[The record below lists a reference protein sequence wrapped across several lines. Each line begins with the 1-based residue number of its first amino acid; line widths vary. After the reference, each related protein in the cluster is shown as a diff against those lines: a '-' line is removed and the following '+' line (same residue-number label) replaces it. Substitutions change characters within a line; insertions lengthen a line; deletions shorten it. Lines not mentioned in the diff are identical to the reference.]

1 MKFFGLFASFTI
13 LIALANIAYANG
25 MKNLDAA
32 LKADSEGNLNLA
44 LELADK
50 AIKSQELCT
59 YYLALAY
66 YIRGAAFRDSG
77 RYSLAVNDFS
87 KAIELNSEPA
97 FAYHARGRAWHAQ
110 GELEL
115 ALLDFKRA
123 IKLRPNAYMFFW
135 SRSVVF
141 EEQGDLK
148 HAVKDMQ
155 NYLRADLSPA
165 DEDRG
170 WKRLTELEARLANP
184 ARQRKRRPAM
194 GPLPDFPP
202 PTRSCR

>member
-13 LIALANIAYANG
+13 LIAIANFAHADG
-25 MKNLDAA
+25 KKNLDAA
-32 LKADSEGNLNLA
+32 LLADSEGNLHLA
-44 LELADK
+44 LEQADK
-50 AIKSQELCT
+50 AIKSQTL
-59 YYLALAY
+59 LVQNLSLAY
-66 YIRGAAFRDSG
+66 YIRGAAYRDSG
-77 RYSLAVNDFS
+77 RYSLAVKDFS
-87 KAIELNSEPA
+87 KAIELTPEPA

-110 GELEL
+110 GKLKL
-115 ALLDFKRA
+115 ALLDFEKA

-155 NYLRADLSPA
+155 NYLRADLASE

-184 ARQRKRRPAM
+184 ARQRKRHSAM
-194 GPLPDFPP
+194 GPLPDPP
-202 PTRSCR
+202 PYPSSYH